1 MRAPRLFGVAL
12 QRTASGVRNARSGR
26 GSHYPDCHVGMQLDM
41 KRKSKVVMVMVVF
54 LLMLSA
60 ASWMH
65 TQLSI
70 DGCLDQ
76 GGRWNDEI
84 SQCENS

>member
-1 MRAPRLFGVAL
+1 
-12 QRTASGVRNARSGR
+12 
-26 GSHYPDCHVGMQLDM
+26 MQLDM